1 MSDLLGRLTAF
12 GVSVGIIIVVL
23 AVLYFIH
30 WRLLVFFAGR
40 PAQQHVRQLLMAVVS
55 LVALF
60 SAVLSMP
67 IADESRGN
75 LVIFLGILFSATVAL
90 SSTAF
95 VGNVMAGFMLRSLRA
110 YRVGDHVRVGEF
122 SGKVLQMDLL
132 HVRLETAAHD
142 IAALPNL
149 YLVTNP
155 VTLVSESNARKSQT
169 RVVELPDAPPEKTEP
184 FVDEQPQSA
193 SGGTDSGA
201 HSDADTITPDQQRL
215 IDEIESLKR
224 DYTEGSQ
231 RLLALERELKAAGQG
246 DERRPLLLE
255 KKKLE
260 ASLARLGRQI
270 EQATAELQ
278 SGNN

>member
-30 WRLLVFFAGR
+30 RRLLVFFASR
-40 PAQQHVRQLLMAVVS
+40 PAQQHVRQLLMAVIS

-67 IADESRGN
+67 IADETRGN

-155 VTLVSESNARKSQT
+155 VTLVSESNARQSQT
-169 RVVELPDAPPEKTEP
+169 RVAVEPT
-184 FVDEQPQSA
+184 VDEQAQST

-215 IDEIESLKR
+215 IDELESLKH
-224 DYTEGSQ
+224 DYTEDSQ

-278 SGNN
+278 QGNN

>member
-30 WRLLVFFAGR
+30 RRLLVFFASR
-40 PAQQHVRQLLMAVVS
+40 PAQQHVRQLLMAVIS

-67 IADESRGN
+67 IADETRGN

-110 YRVGDHVRVGEF
+110 YRAGDHVRVGEF
-122 SGKVLQMDLL
+122 AGKVLQMDLL

-155 VTLVSESNARKSQT
+155 VTLVNETNAREPQPP
-169 RVVELPDAPPEKTEP
+169 VGVLPDKSPEKAEP
-184 FVDEQPQSA
+184 AVDEHPQSNP
-193 SGGTDSGA
+193 
-201 HSDADTITPDQQRL
+201 DADPEAAAITPDQQAL
-215 IDEIESLKR
+215 IDELESLKH
-224 DYTEGSQ
+224 DYTQGSQ
-231 RLLALERELKAAGQG
+231 RLLELERELKEAGQG

-270 EQATAELQ
+270 EQLNAELRH
-278 SGNN
+278 

>member
-12 GVSVGIIIVVL
+12 GLSAGIIVFVV

-30 WRLLVFFAGR
+30 RQLLVFFASR
-40 PAQQHVRQLLMAVVS
+40 PAQQHVRQLLMAIIS
-55 LVALF
+55 LLALVA
-60 SAVLSMP
+60 AVLSMP
-67 IADESRGN
+67 IADDTRGD
-75 LVIFLGILFSATVAL
+75 LLIFLGVLFSATIAL

-95 VGNVMAGFMLRSLRA
+95 VGNVMAGYILRSLRA
-110 YRVGDHVRVGEF
+110 YRVGDHIRVGEY

-142 IAALPNL
+142 FAALPNL

-155 VTLVSESNARKSQT
+155 VTLVSETNVRQPQPP
-169 RVVELPDAPPEKTEP
+169 VEVLPDKPREKAEP
-184 FVDEQPQSA
+184 SVDEQPPS
-193 SGGTDSGA
+193 DP
-201 HSDADTITPDQQRL
+201 DADSEAAAITPDQQAL
-215 IDEIESLKR
+215 IDELESLKH

-231 RLLALERELKAAGQG
+231 RLLELERELKEAGQG

-270 EQATAELQ
+270 EQLKAELRH
-278 SGNN
+278 